1 MFKYEV
7 TKLHITD
14 MNLIKKFITDLF
26 KLYFQPEKG
35 IPANINIT
43 VKQILHLK
51 LCQKRQAMRNELAL

>member
-43 VKQILHLK
+43 VKQIFAFK
-51 LCQKRQAMRNELAL
+51 TMSEKTSYEK